1 MIHQFSCKNFY
12 SFLDETI
19 VSFAVN
25 DKAPKNDGYFMTASG
40 DRLSKVETVIG
51 PNASGKTN
59 LLKVLPFLKWL
70 IVDSFNANPA
80 APLPAKAFLLSKH
93 ENSPTELSVDFQIGK
108 DVFSYSFKL
117 NQEKILHEELNITN
131 KTEQKVTT
139 KTLYKREW
147 DEKEQKYIF
156 SGDKFQLPK
165 NSEDALRKN
174 ASVVSFGMR
183 LNHEQSL
190 QIGQYWQK
198 VETNVIEAGWIGDQL
213 MPNATR
219 NLIES
224 LHFYSE
230 NEKLKEEAE
239 KLLARFDLGFD
250 TFNIK
255 KEKTENGYSINVEA
269 IHLFEGQKHSLPFQY
284 ESAGTKQLFVLLKT
298 MLLVLSHGGIA
309 ILDEFDVNLHPEM
322 ILSLYELFISPET
335 NPHNAQMLFST
346 HSHRILNELDKYQI
360 VLIEKNKNGSSEA
373 WRLDEMKGVRP
384 DDNYYAKYIAGAYGA
399 VPKIN

>member
-156 SGDKFQLPK
+156 SGDKFQLQK
-165 NSEDALRKN
+165 NSE
-174 ASVVSFGMR
+174 
-183 LNHEQSL
+183 
-190 QIGQYWQK
+190 
-198 VETNVIEAGWIGDQL
+198 
-213 MPNATR
+213 
-219 NLIES
+219 
-224 LHFYSE
+224 
-230 NEKLKEEAE
+230 
-239 KLLARFDLGFD
+239 
-250 TFNIK
+250 
-255 KEKTENGYSINVEA
+255 
-269 IHLFEGQKHSLPFQY
+269 
-284 ESAGTKQLFVLLKT
+284 
-298 MLLVLSHGGIA
+298 
-309 ILDEFDVNLHPEM
+309 
-322 ILSLYELFISPET
+322 
-335 NPHNAQMLFST
+335 
-346 HSHRILNELDKYQI
+346 
-360 VLIEKNKNGSSEA
+360 
-373 WRLDEMKGVRP
+373 
-384 DDNYYAKYIAGAYGA
+384 
-399 VPKIN
+399 

>member
-25 DKAPKNDGYFMTASG
+25 DKAPKNDGYFMTDSG

-70 IVDSFNANPA
+70 IVDSFNANPT
-80 APLPAKAFLLSKH
+80 APLPVKAFLLSKH
-93 ENSPTELSVDFQIGK
+93 DKTPTELSVDFQIEK
-108 DVFSYSFKL
+108 NIFSYHFKL
-117 NQEKILHEELNITN
+117 NQEKILHEELKVTN
-131 KTEQKVTT
+131 KTEKKVTT
-139 KTLYKREW
+139 KTLCKRSW
-147 DEKEQKYIF
+147 DEKKQKYIF
-156 SGDKFQLPK
+156 SGDKFKFPK

-183 LNHEQSL
+183 LNHAQSSK
-190 QIGQYWQK
+190 IGEYWEK
-198 VETNVIEAGWIGDQL
+198 VENNIVSPEWIEDFL
-213 MPNATR
+213 PNTMR
-219 NLIES
+219 NLVES

-239 KLLARFDLGFD
+239 KLLARFDLGFN
-250 TFNIK
+250 TFNIR
-255 KEKTENGYSINVEA
+255 KEKTENGYSIHVEA
-269 IHLFEGQKHSLPFQY
+269 IHFFEGKKYALPFHY

-298 MLLVLSHGGIA
+298 ILLVLSRGGVA
-309 ILDEFDVNLHPEM
+309 VLDEFDVNLHPEM

-360 VLIEKNKNGSSEA
+360 VLIEKNKNGTSEA

-399 VPKIN
+399 IPKIN

>member
-1 MIHQFSCKNFY
+1 MNF
-12 SFLDETI
+12 
-19 VSFAVN
+19 VVN
-25 DKAPKNDGYFMTASG
+25 AKAPQNNGYFITDSG

-80 APLPAKAFLLSKH
+80 APLPAKAFLLSK
-93 ENSPTELSVDFQIGK
+93 NANKPTELSVDFQIAK

-117 NQEKILHEELNITN
+117 NQEKILHEELKITN
-131 KTEQKVTT
+131 ETKQKVTT
-139 KTLYKREW
+139 KTLFKREW
-147 DEKEQKYIF
+147 NEKEQKYF
-156 SGDKFQLPK
+156 FTGDKFQLPK
-165 NSEDALRKN
+165 NSEEALRKN

-183 LNHEQSL
+183 LLHEQSL
-190 QIGQYWQK
+190 KIGQYWQK

-230 NEKLKEEAE
+230 NEKLKKAAE

-250 TFNIK
+250 TFNIS
-255 KEKTENGYSINVEA
+255 KEKMENGYSINVEA
-269 IHLFEGQKHSLPFQY
+269 VHLFDGHKHALPFQY

-309 ILDEFDVNLHPEM
+309 VLDEFDVNLHPEM

-335 NPHNAQMLFST
+335 NPHNAQMIFST
-346 HSHRILNELDKYQI
+346 HSHRILNELDKYQVI
-360 VLIEKNKNGSSEA
+360 LVEKNDQGGSEA
-373 WRLDEMKGVRP
+373 WRLDEMKGIRP
-384 DDNYYAKYIAGAYGA
+384 DENYYAKYIAGAYGA